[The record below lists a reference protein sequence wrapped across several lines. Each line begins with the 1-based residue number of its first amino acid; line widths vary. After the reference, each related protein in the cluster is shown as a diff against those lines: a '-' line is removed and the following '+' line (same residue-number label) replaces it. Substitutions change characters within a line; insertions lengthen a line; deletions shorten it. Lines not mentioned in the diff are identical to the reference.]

1 MQPVVRILLLLMVV
15 MSLSVA
21 ACGFIR
27 TKPVRDEP
35 IADWEPNLFG
45 GYGERKEGYD
55 LYVSLMKLK
64 PLREELKYPDDIEIR
79 FWRGV
84 FFTDTEMVALRFK
97 EGKWSG
103 IHAIPEGESSL
114 SKIKVTPLPVPRGGW
129 SYFYDKLVE
138 FGVYEVQTEI
148 EERCRNR
155 LDGILQLVEISK
167 ENVYRNAINGAG
179 YENCDGSRKMD
190 LIAEH
195 IAVSF
200 DDGKAE
206 CKTYEW
212 FPCGKVSRESRLAEE
227 KEKK

>member
-1 MQPVVRILLLLMVV
+1 MQTIVRHLLLLVV
-15 MSLSVA
+15 VATVAVA
-21 ACGFIR
+21 ACGFVR
-27 TKPVRDEP
+27 TRPVRHQPVDS
-35 IADWEPNLFG
+35 WETILFD
-45 GYGERKEGYD
+45 GYGEKKQGYD
-55 LYVSLMKLK
+55 HYTKLMKLK
-64 PLREELKYPDDIEIR
+64 PLREELKYPDEIEIR
-79 FWRGV
+79 FWRGAYLSDSEMV
-84 FFTDTEMVALRFK
+84 VLKFTD
-97 EGKWSG
+97 GKWSG
-103 IHAIPEGESSL
+103 IHAKPEDPINFTR
-114 SKIKVTPLPVPRGGW
+114 IKVTRLPVPRGGW
-129 SYFYDKLVE
+129 EYFYAKLVE

-148 EERCRNR
+148 EETCRNR
-155 LDGILQLVEISK
+155 LDGILHLVEISK

-200 DDGKAE
+200 DDGGAE